1 MRVILSELSSFF
13 IIFLDK
19 VANLSK
25 IIWSEFAFF
34 VTLHAK

>member
-1 MRVILSELSSFF
+1 MILNESSSFF
-13 IIFLDK
+13 IIFLNK

-34 VTLHAK
+34 VTLQAK

>member
-1 MRVILSELSSFF
+1 MRVIFKELPSFF
-13 IIFLDK
+13 YFFCFK

-34 VTLHAK
+34 VTLQPK